1 MAYYLVKAQYQKERL
16 AELRRRLDS
25 GEINQMRPFGTA
37 LQYSLDHARLDPQ
50 GEDWAVWEEEDYCR
64 PPLAQERAAVLDM
77 YFTNLSV
84 EPVKEGDGWKRIQ
97 TLPGL
102 WEDTKGEQDEL

>member
-1 MAYYLVKAQYQKERL
+1 MAHYLVKAQYQKERL

-37 LQYSLDHARLDPQ
+37 LQYSLDHARLDPK
-50 GEDWAVWEEEDYCR
+50 ESDWAVWEEEDYCR
-64 PPLAQERAAVLDM
+64 PPLAQERAAVLDT

-84 EPVKEGDGWKRIQ
+84 EKVKEGQGWKRIES
-97 TLPGL
+97 LPRL
-102 WEDTKGEQDEL
+102 WGKSDGGDDEI

>member
-16 AELRRRLDS
+16 AELRKRLDS

-37 LQYSLDHARLDPQ
+37 LQYSLNHARLDPQ
-50 GEDWAVWEEEDYCR
+50 GDGWAVWEEEDYCR
-64 PPLAQERAAVLDM
+64 PPLAQERAAVLDS

-84 EPVKEGDGWKRIQ
+84 EPVKEGQGWERIKSLPRLWNNSDG
-97 TLPGL
+97 
-102 WEDTKGEQDEL
+102 E